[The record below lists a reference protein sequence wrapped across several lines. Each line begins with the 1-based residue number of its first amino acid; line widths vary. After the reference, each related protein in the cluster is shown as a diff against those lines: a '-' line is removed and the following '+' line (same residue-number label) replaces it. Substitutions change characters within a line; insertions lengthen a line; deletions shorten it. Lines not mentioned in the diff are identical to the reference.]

1 MKDGP
6 FLEAPRRV
14 LIECQAAY
22 MNQCNLA
29 LRLLHSWSARVPV
42 WPPRGEP
49 VALALFIPI
58 HEVKTT
64 IANYVNKEFLHG
76 FNGFST
82 AWGTLESLKGKL
94 LFVLTGYDYS
104 RSASKGKKSK
114 VIPQDVM
121 DLLEGRLFPEAR
133 IILISTSSV
142 AQDVLPFMQRHVTYE
157 GLTWPRSASLLG
169 GGQWGAPTRLLDAVQ
184 KSKYLRNI
192 SRTPLGCLAVCRLF
206 ESNNCDLPS
215 DEIDIIEG
223 ILNIVAPNYS
233 QANIAELGRLALFC
247 LKTKRAAVTSAEV
260 NMYCS
265 VPDSV
270 VSNCLDKNSLFG
282 KSSKRKGESFC
293 NPICYGIFEY
303 LAATF
308 LVSLSGRPGLLAA
321 EITGLATGD
330 EVDGDILKVLSYA
343 MSILGGRAHTLLSK
357 LTPLWLSPQTIFS
370 LAVAGGD
377 NPSNLNAL
385 CDVLGIC
392 KAPPVCPLES
402 KPLWVQVK
410 SNPIELQGWGMA
422 LKSPS
427 CTLKNLELMY
437 QIEKNML
444 HESRSTMSIFLDA
457 LHKNESVT
465 TLRISS
471 LIEND
476 VRDTEINHLAECVG
490 KAILKP
496 RLEHLELI
504 LTMLEEDPPVLKLQP
519 VVNALCRSLQLDRNN
534 KLTSLMLDLG
544 LCTSQLVQI
553 CGTLEKCS
561 RISVLSLPHLRLERG
576 AVSALASLFSVR
588 QLSYLAL
595 PSCWGGRDDP
605 SSSSGVSSGSGSSGL
620 LKQGTLPG
628 GAPSPRMA
636 YPPFGLFSS
645 LPRGALMPNNTL
657 GRSSTLP
664 RQQLEANKS
673 SQDSVISRNCW
684 YPTPGCDGTHNAG
697 TMHELLLAAR
707 NPGSHLHGLDLSKSQ
722 LSLEDSMCLGETV
735 RVSTTLHSIKLEG
748 ASRLTEVLPI
758 VLGAG
763 ESNCLQMLSLAS
775 PKIILEDTAVSMT
788 ARALSSCISCRLL
801 DLTGWTFKI
810 ENVATLASL
819 RSFLSLTTVREL
831 SLSNCKLNLSLFS
844 STVAMRQHAYSCM
857 SVVVLKAQG
866 AQVRKSHHVIK
877 MINLSAFHII
887 FQTCSFHN
895 LTSNR
900 QMTLTK

>member
-1 MKDGP
+1 M
-6 FLEAPRRV
+6 
-14 LIECQAAY
+14 
-22 MNQCNLA
+22 
-29 LRLLHSWSARVPV
+29 
-42 WPPRGEP
+42 
-49 VALALFIPI
+49 
-58 HEVKTT
+58 
-64 IANYVNKEFLHG
+64 
-76 FNGFST
+76 
-82 AWGTLESLKGKL
+82 
-94 LFVLTGYDYS
+94 
-104 RSASKGKKSK
+104 
-114 VIPQDVM
+114 
-121 DLLEGRLFPEAR
+121 
-133 IILISTSSV
+133 ISTTSV

-247 LKTKRAAVTSAEV
+247 LKTKRAAVSSAEV

-422 LKSPS
+422 LKSAS

-620 LKQGTLPG
+620 IKQGTLPG
-628 GAPSPRMA
+628 NAASPRMA

-645 LPRGALMPNNTL
+645 LPRGALVPNNTL

-697 TMHELLLAAR
+697 TMHELLQAAR

-775 PKIILEDTAVSMT
+775 PKIILEDTAVAMT

-831 SLSNCKLNLSLFS
+831 SLSNCKLNMSLFN
-844 STVAMRQHAYSCM
+844 STVAMRQHAYSCT

-866 AQVRKSHHVIK
+866 AQVCTD
-877 MINLSAFHII
+877 LF
-887 FQTCSFHN
+887 
-895 LTSNR
+895 
-900 QMTLTK
+900 